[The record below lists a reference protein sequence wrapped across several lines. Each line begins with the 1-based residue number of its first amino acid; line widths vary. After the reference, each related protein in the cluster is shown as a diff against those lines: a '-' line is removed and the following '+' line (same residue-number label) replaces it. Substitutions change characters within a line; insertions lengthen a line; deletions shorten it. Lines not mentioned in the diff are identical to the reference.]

1 MCCRIFNRRSSGTDS
16 SSRSS
21 LSCCQQ
27 RSAIGTSILFTDWD
41 SSKCLYKVS
50 YYSSHGKIVDFGA
63 GLHKHATIVIHGAGG
78 NADDYFCSMLSVV
91 NESSVVIALHFLSI
105 NAPNEES
112 FLMWNKTD
120 VFHGDNPWRYGAEA
134 IGTDISS
141 FRVLDNFVD
150 ALVARGIK
158 RISVAGHSAG
168 GQFVQRWSLLTN
180 HTVRAVVA
188 NPSSYVFLTRKRLEE
203 RSQRWRVPTH
213 CDNYN
218 HWPWGIDI
226 HVNATRSVLPKY
238 VERVLSQI
246 STSSLLQR
254 LKDRDMQ

>member
-1 MCCRIFNRRSSGTDS
+1 
-16 SSRSS
+16 
-21 LSCCQQ
+21 
-27 RSAIGTSILFTDWD
+27 
-41 SSKCLYKVS
+41 
-50 YYSSHGKIVDFGA
+50 
-63 GLHKHATIVIHGAGG
+63 
-78 NADDYFCSMLSVV
+78 MLSVV

-168 GQFVQRWSLLTN
+168 GQFVQRWSLLTLQ
-180 HTVRAVVA
+180 TLLR
-188 NPSSYVFLTRKRLEE
+188 
-203 RSQRWRVPTH
+203 
-213 CDNYN
+213 
-218 HWPWGIDI
+218 
-226 HVNATRSVLPKY
+226 
-238 VERVLSQI
+238 
-246 STSSLLQR
+246 TSF
-254 LKDRDMQ
+254 